1 VTSVGLCSTSDVI
14 TFGQNWHYLY
24 SSSGGGKDLSND
36 TRVIGSIEPEIYTK
50 MLRNLSEKLGA
61 NFLRLHFA
69 TPWYKLPV
77 SMMLSQKFLNWKR
90 AQKKVN
96 HCRKKGQN
104 GNTKKSLKTRKA
116 QILISAHA

>member
-1 VTSVGLCSTSDVI
+1 MTSVGLCSTSDVI

-61 NFLRLHFA
+61 KFPATTLCYSMAKIARLDDAF
-69 TPWYKLPV
+69 
-77 SMMLSQKFLNWKR
+77 SEFLNWKQ
-90 AQKKVN
+90 AQ
-96 HCRKKGQN
+96 
-104 GNTKKSLKTRKA
+104 
-116 QILISAHA
+116 